1 MDLSQALPNR
11 IRQGMDRVSTVLRA
25 DQWSAAQIV
34 GLNPTQ
40 ISVLG
45 FLAGRGTNGVKVKD
59 IAHHLGVSQPTATDS
74 IAALERKGCVQKLAS
89 SDDARTTRVRI
100 SGGGR
105 KLLKTVGLV
114 TSATE
119 KSIAQLSPL
128 EQADLLLLLVKLIRQ
143 LQLADAIPVQ
153 RMCVSCK
160 HFRTYIHAGAVNPH
174 HCAFVNAAFGNRDL
188 RIDCDDHDTAD
199 PATQAATWSAF
210 TNGSDN
216 LQATQPN

>member
-45 FLAGRGTNGVKVKD
+45 LLAGRGTNGVKVKD

-74 IAALERKGCVQKLAS
+74 IAALERKSCVQKLAS

-119 KSIAQLSPL
+119 KSIARLSTL

-143 LQLADAIPVQ
+143 LQLADAIPMQ

-160 HFRTYIHAGAVNPH
+160 HFRPYIHGGAVNPH

-199 PATQAATWSAF
+199 PAIQAATWSAF